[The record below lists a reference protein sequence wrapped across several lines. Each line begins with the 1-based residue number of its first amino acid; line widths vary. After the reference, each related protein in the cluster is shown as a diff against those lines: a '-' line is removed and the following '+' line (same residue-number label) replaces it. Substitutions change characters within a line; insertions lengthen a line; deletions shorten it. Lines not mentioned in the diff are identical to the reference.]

1 MNAGRD
7 GRSSRGCVT
16 CQRLVPSLSFP
27 TGVPGR
33 HSCRRFRLA
42 FRCVFVGALA
52 CLPAALPACST
63 QRAADSADADLAA
76 SSLDGSWL
84 LVEFQPE
91 IELEPM
97 FAALLRDELGVAVV
111 ELHGGQLSAKGRT
124 VELERRYVV
133 LDQIDDDLRVAVF
146 DEPGVSTRFLV
157 RRVKDE
163 LVFRCQDAPWR
174 GSGTLRRIGAATD
187 GDQSGQAGA
196 GGEQSNGSAR
206 GTRFNAIPSN

>member
-7 GRSSRGCVT
+7 GSNRGSVIRK
-16 CQRLVPSLSFP
+16 RLLPSLSFP
-27 TGVPGR
+27 TVALGGR
-33 HSCRRFRLA
+33 SCERLQSTL
-42 FRCVFVGALA
+42 RCILIGALA
-52 CLPAALPACST
+52 WLPTAVPACST
-63 QRAADSADADLAA
+63 QRVADSADADLAA

-124 VELERRYVV
+124 VELQRRYVL
-133 LDQIDDDLRVAVF
+133 LDQIDEDLRVAVF

-157 RRVKDE
+157 RRVNDE

-174 GSGTLRRIGAATD
+174 GSGTLRRISVEAD

-196 GGEQSNGSAR
+196 GGDQPDGSAR